1 MRNVDEAEVGRF
13 EALAARWWDPEG
25 EFKPLHRI
33 NPLRTRWIDQ
43 RVNLAGKRVLDVG
56 CGGGVLAEAM
66 AHRGAEVTG
75 IDLGEASLAVARL
88 HLEESGLEID
98 YRRAA
103 AEDLADEFGGSFDVV
118 ACMELL
124 EHVPRPDSVVGA
136 CARLLKPDGQ
146 AFFAT
151 LNRNLKSYLFAVLG
165 AEYILNLLPRGTHD
179 YGKFVKPS
187 ELARWARGNGLS
199 LRGQTGLGYNPVTR
213 RYFLQR
219 GVDVNYIAHYVR
231 AQD

>member
-1 MRNVDEAEVGRF
+1 MRNVDEAEVGKF

-66 AHRGAEVTG
+66 AHRGAAVTG
-75 IDLGEASLAVARL
+75 IDPGEASLAVARL

-98 YRRAA
+98 YRRAS
-103 AEDLADEFGGSFDVV
+103 AEELADGRGERFDVV

-124 EHVPRPDSVVGA
+124 EHVPRPDSTVRA
-136 CARLLKPDGQ
+136 CARLLKPEGH

-179 YGKFVKPS
+179 YGKFIKPS
-187 ELARWARGNGLS
+187 ELAGWARRSGLS

-213 RYFLQR
+213 RYFLQD